1 MPRLK
6 ADAGIQ
12 YTIDFKDHTGRPTK
26 ATWFGRKYQ
35 VLPPLP
41 SLCFYFVHPD
51 FNLEKLNLGC
61 FWQDVRECLH
71 EAFRFEIFSIPRGSN
86 ADCAQHYREELEA
99 RGDVFE
105 QVREVDRAK
114 RNPEYAATRKAQGKL
129 PGLVSSHRYPGAM
142 AYHGLVIVY
151 KDATWN
157 REDEDKTFDVV
168 QFGPALTS
176 EDSEPGHKIIVR
188 NSVGLLC
195 IAYSLGNDSYAR
207 RFEILLRFRNI
218 ILCTTEFVFP
228 LLCWN
233 LPYHPIF
240 RSTIVDT
247 IL

>member
-12 YTIDFKDHTGRPTK
+12 HIIDFEDHTGRPAK

-51 FNLEKLNLGC
+51 FNLEKINLGC
-61 FWQDVRECLH
+61 FWQD
-71 EAFRFEIFSIPRGSN
+71 
-86 ADCAQHYREELEA
+86 HYREELEA

-114 RNPEYAATRKAQGKL
+114 RDPEYAATRKAQGKL

-176 EDSEPGHKIIVR
+176 EDSESGDKIIVQEPLTTTR
-188 NSVGLLC
+188 VRATSKE
-195 IAYSLGNDSYAR
+195 DSE
-207 RFEILLRFRNI
+207 RFEDQGVWSWFMN
-218 ILCTTEFVFP
+218 
-228 LLCWN
+228 
-233 LPYHPIF
+233 HKPINWW
-240 RSTIVDT
+240 V
-247 IL
+247 